1 MKGKFGNLS
10 VNAKENYIYT
20 RRLSE
25 YSELNQKLYLWVI
38 QETKLGNTYYN
49 TEGSYTNYST
59 KFVVEAKEIKRTT
72 LPQLNLILQ
81 KFSIG
86 HWTSSTSNETG
97 NYTYINFNFPSS
109 TENRKF
115 TLKIGKITNTT
126 ILNKIKNND
135 YSGITELL
143 TYAKNNN
150 SIYSKEL
157 TTTSTAYFGEFS
169 IIIALIFSIASA
181 WGSYYYSDKI
191 VLASCHARPA
201 TREEDLKL
209 VNILD
214 ALMVTAGLPKK
225 PDLYVVEDA
234 QPNAFATGRNPEHAI
249 ICVTTGLLQ
258 KLDYYELEGVIA
270 HEMSHIKNYDILL
283 SAVVSVFVGL
293 IVMLSDMFS
302 RIIFWG
308 GSKDRDSDSKAN
320 GILML
325 LGLICLILSPIFG
338 TLMQLA
344 LSRRREFLADST
356 AVEFTRNP
364 DGLISALQKL
374 ENDPNELKSANSAT
388 ANMYI
393 INPFKKNGEKGKR
406 KTSSLWSTHPSTED
420 RIEALRNIK

>member
-1 MKGKFGNLS
+1 MFKSSKKNKF
-10 VNAKENYIYT
+10 E
-20 RRLSE
+20 
-25 YSELNQKLYLWVI
+25 
-38 QETKLGNTYYN
+38 
-49 TEGSYTNYST
+49 
-59 KFVVEAKEIKRTT
+59 
-72 LPQLNLILQ
+72 
-81 KFSIG
+81 
-86 HWTSSTSNETG
+86 
-97 NYTYINFNFPSS
+97 
-109 TENRKF
+109 
-115 TLKIGKITNTT
+115 
-126 ILNKIKNND
+126 
-135 YSGITELL
+135 SGIIISIFIIVITLIVYYICNALELGSL
-143 TYAKNNN
+143 
-150 SIYSKEL
+150 
-157 TTTSTAYFGEFS
+157 S
-169 IIIALIFSIASA
+169 IIIALIFSIGSA
-181 WGSYYYSDKI
+181 WASYYYSDKI
-191 VLASCHARPA
+191 VLASCKARPA

-225 PDLYVVEDA
+225 PDLYVVEDN

-283 SAVVSVFVGL
+283 STVVSVFVGF

-302 RIIFWG
+302 RAFFWG
-308 GSKDRDSDSKAN
+308 GAKDRDSDSKAN
-320 GILML
+320 SFLML
-325 LGLICLILSPIFG
+325 LGLLFLVLSPIFG

-374 ENDPNELKSANSAT
+374 ENDPNELQSANSAT

-393 INPFKKNGEKGKR
+393 INPFKKNGNKGKN
-406 KTSSLWSTHPSTED
+406 KTSSIWSTHPSTED